1 MDCLFCQI
9 IQGQIPSYKIF
20 EDEQIIVILDI
31 HPSTNGD
38 SLVIPKEHYENIMD
52 MPEPLLNHIN
62 HITKEIYLLFQQ
74 KLQCDG
80 LTICQNNDYGQDIKH
95 YHLHLTPR
103 YKNDELNHHFNKK
116 ILLDVPQI
124 YQQIKED

>member
-62 HITKEIYLLFQQ
+62 HINKEIYLLFQQ